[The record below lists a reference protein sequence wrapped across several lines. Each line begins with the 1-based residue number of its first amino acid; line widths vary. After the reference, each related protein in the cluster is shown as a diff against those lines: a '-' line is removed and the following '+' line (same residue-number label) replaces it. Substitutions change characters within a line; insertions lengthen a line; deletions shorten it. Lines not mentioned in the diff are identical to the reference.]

1 MAGEEVSDGRSIL
14 AFEGI
19 TKRFPGV
26 TALGEVSL
34 EVRAGECH
42 ALMGENGAGK
52 STLGKIV
59 AGIYQP
65 DEGRMMLDGAA
76 VRFRAP
82 LDATAAGIAI
92 VHQELAFCPNLSV
105 AENLF
110 LGRMPSRGGI
120 VRRGEMRGEAARM
133 LKAVGLAIDPATP
146 MERLSTAQEQ
156 LVQIAAAVGREAR
169 IIVMDEPTSSLS
181 AGESERLFEILGQ
194 LKRRG
199 VTIIYVSHRMEE
211 ILRLSDR
218 VSVLRDG
225 RYIKTLETAATST
238 DEIVSLMIGRP
249 VGEYFPSHLLA
260 KIGPPLLAVEG
271 LTAAGRITD
280 VSLEVRA
287 GEVVGL
293 AGLVGAGRSELA
305 RCIFGVDRFD
315 RGTIQI
321 DGRAVLIDSPVDA
334 IELGIG
340 LLPEDRKRQ
349 GLVLSMSCQDN
360 LALAILRR
368 LAGRILFSVRR
379 ERALAA
385 EYFEKL
391 RVRAAG
397 PDADVAGLSGGN
409 QQKIALAKWLAKNCR
424 VLILDEPTRG
434 VDVGAKAE
442 IYSLIDELASA
453 GKAVLLISSEL
464 PEVLNL
470 STRIVVLA
478 GGRVVGRLSREQ
490 ATQDAVMRLMAN
502 VKAA

>member
-1 MAGEEVSDGRSIL
+1 MSDGRPIL
-14 AFEGI
+14 AFEKI

-26 TALGEVSL
+26 TALADVSL

-65 DEGRMMLDGAA
+65 EEGRILLDGAA

-82 LDATAAGIAI
+82 LDAAAAGIAI

-120 VRRGEMRGEAARM
+120 VRRGEMEGDARRM
-133 LKAVGLAIDPATP
+133 LAAVGLEIDPAVP

-156 LVQIAAAVGREAR
+156 LVQIAAAVGRRAR
-169 IIVMDEPTSSLS
+169 VIVMDEPTSSLS

-194 LKRRG
+194 LKRQG

-211 ILRLSDR
+211 ILRLCDR

-225 RYIKTLETAATST
+225 RFIRTLETAATST

-249 VGEYFPSHLLA
+249 VGEYFPSHLQA
-260 KIGPPLLAVEG
+260 KIGPLLLAVEG
-271 LTAAGRITD
+271 LSAAGRVCD
-280 VSLEVRA
+280 VSFEVRA

-293 AGLVGAGRSELA
+293 AGLVGAGRSEVA
-305 RCIFGVDRFD
+305 RCIFGVDAFEH
-315 RGTIQI
+315 GTIRL
-321 DGRAVLIDSPVDA
+321 DGQAVTIRSPSDA
-334 IELGIG
+334 IEIGIG

-349 GLVLSMSCQDN
+349 GLVLSMSCKDN
-360 LALAILRR
+360 LALAVLRQ
-368 LAGRILFSVRR
+368 LAGRLLFNRRR
-379 ERALAA
+379 EGQLAA
-385 EYFEKL
+385 EYFAKL
-391 RVRAAG
+391 RVRAAS
-397 PDADVAGLSGGN
+397 PEVDVAGLSGGN
-409 QQKIALAKWLAKNCR
+409 QQKIALAKWLARNCR

-442 IYSLIDELASA
+442 IHALIDQLAEQ

-470 STRIVVLA
+470 STRVLVLA
-478 GGRVVGRLSREQ
+478 GGRIVGELPRER

>member
-1 MAGEEVSDGRSIL
+1 MSDGRPIL

-26 TALGEVSL
+26 TALADVSL

-65 DEGRMMLDGAA
+65 DEGRVLLDGE
-76 VRFRAP
+76 VIRFRVP
-82 LDATAAGIAI
+82 LDAAEAGIAI
-92 VHQELAFCPNLSV
+92 VHQELAFCPNLSI

-120 VRRGEMRGEAARM
+120 VRRGEMEGEARRM
-133 LKAVGLAIDPATP
+133 LAAVGLQIDPATL

-156 LVQIAAAVGREAR
+156 LVQIAAAVGRRAR

-181 AGESERLFEILGQ
+181 AVESERLFEILGQ
-194 LKRRG
+194 LKRQG

-211 ILRLSDR
+211 ILRLCDR

-225 RYIKTLETAATST
+225 RFIKTLETAATST
-238 DEIVSLMIGRP
+238 DEIVSLMIGRS
-249 VGEYFPSHLLA
+249 VGEYFPSHLSA

-271 LTAAGRITD
+271 LSAADRVRD
-280 VSLEVRA
+280 VSFEVRA

-293 AGLVGAGRSELA
+293 AGLVGAGRSEVA
-305 RCIFGVDRFD
+305 RCIFGVDEFE
-315 RGTIQI
+315 RGTIRI
-321 DGRAVLIDSPVDA
+321 DGQAVTIRTPSDA

-349 GLVLSMSCQDN
+349 GLVLSMSCKDN
-360 LALAILRR
+360 LALAVLRR
-368 LAGRILFSVRR
+368 LAGRLLFSRR
-379 ERALAA
+379 RAGRLAA

-391 RVRAAG
+391 RVRAAH
-397 PDADVAGLSGGN
+397 PEVDVAGLSGGN
-409 QQKIALAKWLAKNCR
+409 QQKIALAKWLARNCR

-442 IYSLIDELASA
+442 IYSLIDELAAA

-470 STRIVVLA
+470 STRVLVLA
-478 GGRVVGRLSREQ
+478 GGRVVGELPRER